1 MKLLSSLHLLPV
13 MQHALQ
19 MRQQLL
25 MQVLNKAFVWNMSL
39 KTAQAGDARVLA
51 GAQLCQKTRAQMKI
65 QLQMLLPT

>member
-13 MQHALQ
+13 MQQALQ
-19 MRQQLL
+19 IRQQLL

-51 GAQLCQKTRAQMKI
+51 SAQLWQQARAQMKT
-65 QLQMLLPT
+65 QL